1 MNLEEVVTISSFNIC
16 EKERH
21 PPNTPNSHQ
30 PNQQTS
36 HPTQPATPHQDLDE
50 MPELGDFYNRTT
62 ELKALTTESFNKL
75 FLQRE

>member
-30 PNQQTS
+30 PNQQTP

-50 MPELGDFYNRTT
+50 MPELGDFYNLTT